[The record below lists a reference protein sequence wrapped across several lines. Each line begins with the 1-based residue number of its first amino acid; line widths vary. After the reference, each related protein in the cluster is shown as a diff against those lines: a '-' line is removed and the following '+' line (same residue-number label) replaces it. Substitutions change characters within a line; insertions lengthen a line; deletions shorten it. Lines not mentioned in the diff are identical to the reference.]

1 MEATI
6 MSNSIQIQ
14 VADSHLYPGCA
25 VSIAHVPEPAGPAA
39 AIVEFADGSGAHGTC
54 RRRAH
59 DELELNVD
67 RYATQRRHPVDARHW
82 LLLAVDATHNSWRVK
97 RRLP

>member
-1 MEATI
+1 
-6 MSNSIQIQ
+6 MSDSIQIQ

-25 VSIAHVPEPAGPAA
+25 VRIPHLPESARAAA
-39 AIVEFADGSGAHGTC
+39 AIVEFADGSGAHATC
-54 RRRAH
+54 RRRAL
-59 DELELNVD
+59 DELELAVD
-67 RYATQRRHPVDARHW
+67 RYATQKRHPVDSKLW

>member
-1 MEATI
+1 
-6 MSNSIQIQ
+6 MSDSIQVQ
-14 VADSHLYPGCA
+14 VADSHLYPGCS
-25 VSIAHVPEPAGPAA
+25 VRIAQLPEPAGAAA
-39 AIVEFADGSGAHGTC
+39 AIVEFADGSGARGTC
-54 RRRAH
+54 HRLAY

-67 RYATQRRHPVDARHW
+67 GYATQKRHPVDARHW

>member
-1 MEATI
+1 
-6 MSNSIQIQ
+6 MSDSIQIQ

-25 VSIAHVPEPAGPAA
+25 VRIPHLPESAREAA
-39 AIVEFADGSGAHGTC
+39 AVVEFADGSGAKATC
-54 RRRAH
+54 HRRAL
-59 DELELNVD
+59 DELELAVD
-67 RYATQRRHPVDARHW
+67 RYATQKRHPVDSRQW

>member
-1 MEATI
+1 
-6 MSNSIQIQ
+6 MSDSIQIQ

-25 VSIAHVPEPAGPAA
+25 VRIAHLPEPTRAAA
-39 AIVEFADGSGAHGTC
+39 AIVEFADGTGAHATC
-54 RRRAH
+54 HRLAF
-59 DELELNVD
+59 DELELTVD
-67 RYATQRRHPVDARHW
+67 PYATQKRHPVDAKHW